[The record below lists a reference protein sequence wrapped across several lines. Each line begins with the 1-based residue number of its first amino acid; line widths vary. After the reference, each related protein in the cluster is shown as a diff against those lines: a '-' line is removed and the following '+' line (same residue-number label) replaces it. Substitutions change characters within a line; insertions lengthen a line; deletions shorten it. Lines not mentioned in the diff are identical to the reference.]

1 MKKSSRSAKD
11 PTVDEAKRGSVDQA
25 TEPRFLA
32 IGRVGKPHG
41 VHGEVRV
48 EPLTDHVERFGLL
61 KTVYISEGSPRPVV
75 VESVRYHKGF
85 VLLKLAGFS
94 TRNEAE
100 LLRDQLLLVPEAEA
114 VPLEEG
120 EYYLF
125 QLEGIA
131 VYTVEGLNL
140 GRIREVIETGA
151 NNVFVVQGED
161 KQFLIPD
168 IPDVIV
174 EIDFDNER
182 MTIDPLPGLID
193 DVVA

>member
-100 LLRDQLLLVPEAEA
+100 LLRDQLLLVPAAHQGQREDQSDEARSRH
-114 VPLEEG
+114 
-120 EYYLF
+120 
-125 QLEGIA
+125 
-131 VYTVEGLNL
+131 
-140 GRIREVIETGA
+140 GRDHVRSAARWRG
-151 NNVFVVQGED
+151 
-161 KQFLIPD
+161 
-168 IPDVIV
+168 
-174 EIDFDNER
+174 
-182 MTIDPLPGLID
+182 
-193 DVVA
+193 